1 MAIVRVYCGIV
12 GEVGDAVGVEVGRGP
27 RRRSSVSSS
36 ESGGVRVPSIG
47 WSTGVGSGEGG
58 GAVEVE
64 AGVVVVLWRVVRG
77 RVMLKAVDVEGE
89 WLGWRGRRVEV

>member
-36 ESGGVRVPSIG
+36 ESSGVRVPSIG

-77 RVMLKAVDVEGE
+77 RVMLRAVDVEGE